1 MPPPLATLVFV
12 LGILGLFL
20 LDRDRKAQTSIA
32 LWLPIAWL
40 VLGGSRQ
47 VSVWLGASAF
57 TQSAD
62 QYLEGSPMDR
72 AILSGLITVGLLVL
86 GARAQRTG
94 EAMRR
99 NVPLL
104 VVLLYCAASTLWS
117 DFPFVALKRYTKA
130 LGNVVM
136 VLIVLTDPDPRSA
149 LKKFL
154 TRTAFLL
161 VPPSIL
167 LIKFYP
173 VLGRYYDRWE
183 GTQFYS
189 GVATDK
195 NMLGCISLVLGLGT
209 LLRFVETFRK
219 APHRFRRLLAVGT
232 LFAMNLWLLSV
243 ANSATALGCFIVGG
257 TLIVVFSQVGQGRT
271 WMVHLTVGVIA
282 VVAISTYVFPDAYSF
297 LVGSMGRN
305 TTLTGRTDLWSDLL
319 QMDNHPWFGAGF
331 ESFFLGDR
339 LELLWAKYWWHPN
352 EAHNGYLETYL
363 TLGIVGLCLL
373 AVLIVT
379 GYRNAINA
387 YRSDPLSGSLRLAI
401 VVIAPIYNLTEAAF
415 KIMNPVWILFLL
427 AVTAVPDSQRQEEE
441 QKDVSVSESSRRVP
455 VEAYATS
462 GISRARTA
470 SCRSAVEDLAG
481 LESVT
486 DRAAMST

>member
-1 MPPPLATLVFV
+1 PLATLVFV

-195 NMLGCISLVLGLGT
+195 NMLGC
-209 LLRFVETFRK
+209 
-219 APHRFRRLLAVGT
+219 
-232 LFAMNLWLLSV
+232 
-243 ANSATALGCFIVGG
+243 
-257 TLIVVFSQVGQGRT
+257 
-271 WMVHLTVGVIA
+271 
-282 VVAISTYVFPDAYSF
+282 
-297 LVGSMGRN
+297 
-305 TTLTGRTDLWSDLL
+305 
-319 QMDNHPWFGAGF
+319 
-331 ESFFLGDR
+331 
-339 LELLWAKYWWHPN
+339 
-352 EAHNGYLETYL
+352 
-363 TLGIVGLCLL
+363 
-373 AVLIVT
+373 
-379 GYRNAINA
+379 
-387 YRSDPLSGSLRLAI
+387 
-401 VVIAPIYNLTEAAF
+401 
-415 KIMNPVWILFLL
+415 
-427 AVTAVPDSQRQEEE
+427 
-441 QKDVSVSESSRRVP
+441 
-455 VEAYATS
+455 
-462 GISRARTA
+462 
-470 SCRSAVEDLAG
+470 
-481 LESVT
+481 
-486 DRAAMST
+486 